1 MVKTWKCRAFVLI
14 GALAM
19 SSVLVAVAEAG
30 PIIKIGATYAVTISG
45 VDGSNCQE
53 PGLPFSDTGL
63 MTITNVVSANFD
75 ATITGGGGTE
85 DGPFSISLGPLSGAA
100 GGPVTGSG
108 TFTDDSGGGTVN
120 IAGGT
125 ISQSSVS
132 ISGTFTDSGG
142 SPPCTVSVSITG
154 SAALSINPE
163 TTATATQTQQSAAQ
177 AAVGPNGVVG
187 QLTSQLATYTGS
199 VGGQNKKAKSVVSID
214 SSSARF
220 SSRGLSAGDHL
231 DVPFGV
237 WIAGSYTDSED
248 DSVAPFEAERFN
260 LTGGIDTNFA
270 DNLIVGLALG
280 LESADT
286 RTSANNGQSDS
297 FGFTVAPY
305 FAYLVNDA
313 ISVDFA
319 VGYSRLSHDE
329 SRGPGR
335 AITGD
340 TNTRRLFA
348 AGNGNWGMAYGNWYV
363 SARGGITWLSSD
375 LDAMTESDGTFV
387 PASTFRIGQLSF
399 GGEAAYSYDEWE
411 PYVGAT
417 LSHAYTKTRRAFAA
431 GVAAPSDDRSDLL
444 VNAGVRFFGTN
455 GVTGGFEYST
465 LLLRDDYT
473 EHSFQLNV
481 RAEF

>member
-1 MVKTWKCRAFVLI
+1 
-14 GALAM
+14 
-19 SSVLVAVAEAG
+19 
-30 PIIKIGATYAVTISG
+30 
-45 VDGSNCQE
+45 
-53 PGLPFSDTGL
+53 
-63 MTITNVVSANFD
+63 
-75 ATITGGGGTE
+75 
-85 DGPFSISLGPLSGAA
+85 PFSISLGPLSGAA
-100 GGPVTGSG
+100 GGPVAGSG
-108 TFTDDSGGGTVN
+108 TLTSDIGSGTIT

-142 SPPCTVSVSITG
+142 SPPCTGSVSITG
-154 SAALSINPE
+154 SAAQGINPE
-163 TTATATQTQQSAAQ
+163 TTATAAQTQQSAAQ
-177 AAVGPNGVVG
+177 AALSPTGVVG
-187 QLTSQLATYTGS
+187 TVTTYVS
-199 VGGQNKKAKSVVSID
+199 NVARPNKPSNAKSGVKIG

-220 SSRGLSAGDHL
+220 SSRGLSAGDQL

-399 GGEAAYSYDEWE
+399 GGEAAYSYDKWE

-417 LSHAYTKTRRAFAA
+417 LSHAYTKTRQAFAA
-431 GVAAPSDDRSDLL
+431 GIVAPSDDRSDLL
-444 VNAGVRFFGTN
+444 VNVGVRFFGAN
-455 GVTGGFEYST
+455 DMTGGFEYST

-473 EHSFQLNV
+473 EHSLQLNF